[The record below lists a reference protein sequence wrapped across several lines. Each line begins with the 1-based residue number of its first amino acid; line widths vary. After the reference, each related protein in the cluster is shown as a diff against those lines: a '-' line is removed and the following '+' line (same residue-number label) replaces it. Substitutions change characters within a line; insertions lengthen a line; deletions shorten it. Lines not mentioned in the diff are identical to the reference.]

1 VTATVRVDL
10 PAARRV
16 LCWYGAYALLAPR
29 LPVPTCPLRRL
40 TGRRC
45 PACGL
50 TTAVSAALRGRVR
63 HAATLHRLGP
73 VTAAAVLAAGVTT
86 LVGAVRRAGPGPAGP
101 HAEEHDA
108 VSPATSSN
116 CSSTGRRSCRP

>member
-1 VTATVRVDL
+1 VTGTVRVDL
-10 PAARRV
+10 PAARRL

-29 LPVPTCPLRRL
+29 LPAPTCPLRRI

-50 TTAVSAALRGRVR
+50 TTAVSAALRGRVG

-73 VTAAAVLAAGVTT
+73 VTAAAVLGAGALTI
-86 LVGAVRRAGPGPAGP
+86 GRAVDRA
-101 HAEEHDA
+101 H
-108 VSPATSSN
+108 
-116 CSSTGRRSCRP
+116 R

>member
-1 VTATVRVDL
+1 VTSTVRVDL
-10 PAARRV
+10 PAARRL

-29 LPVPTCPLRRL
+29 LPAPTCPLRRI

-63 HAATLHRLGP
+63 QAAALHRLGP
-73 VTAAAVLAAGVTT
+73 ATAAAVLVAGLATVAD
-86 LVGAVRRAGPGPAGP
+86 VVRR
-101 HAEEHDA
+101 
-108 VSPATSSN
+108 S
-116 CSSTGRRSCRP
+116 

>member
-1 VTATVRVDL
+1 VIGTVRVDL
-10 PAARRV
+10 PAARRL

-29 LPVPTCPLRRL
+29 LPAPTCPLRRI

-50 TTAVSAALRGRVR
+50 TTAVSAALHGRVR

-86 LVGAVRRAGPGPAGP
+86 VAGAVRPAGPGPAGP
-101 HAEEHDA
+101 HPGPVAGASGAGAEAADR
-108 VSPATSSN
+108 
-116 CSSTGRRSCRP
+116 GRAR

>member
-1 VTATVRVDL
+1 MTGTVRVDL
-10 PAARRV
+10 PAARRL

-29 LPVPTCPLRRL
+29 LPAPTCPLRRI

-50 TTAVSAALRGRVR
+50 TTAVSAALHGRVR

-86 LVGAVRRAGPGPAGP
+86 VAGAVRRAGSGRDGVGP
-101 HAEEHDA
+101 HPAPVAA
-108 VSPATSSN
+108 VSGA
-116 CSSTGRRSCRP
+116 GAEAADRRRAR